1 MHRVRLFV
9 LWIMMFAV
17 PFQGYA
23 AAVMVFCGP
32 GHAGA
37 VAETTAELSDV
48 DVDGNV
54 RSPHADGH
62 GDHRHETVQAAKPS
76 ATDGTTTARA
86 EPDPMHK
93 CGICAACHATALTN
107 TLALVIFRDLPHA
120 DLAEPTSTM
129 ASLVP
134 RVLDKP
140 PRA

>member
-1 MHRVRLFV
+1 
-9 LWIMMFAV
+9 MFAV
-17 PFQGYA
+17 PLQGYA

-37 VAETTAELSDV
+37 VAETTPELSDA
-48 DVDGNV
+48 DDHV
-54 RSPHADGH
+54 RSPHADAH
-62 GDHRHETVQAAKPS
+62 GDHPHETGEAAKPS
-76 ATDGTTTARA
+76 AIDGTTTASA

-93 CGICAACHATALTN
+93 CGICGACHATALTN
-107 TLALVIFRDLPHA
+107 TLALAVFQALPHA
-120 DLAEPTSTM
+120 ALAEPTSTM